1 MDARFEEEREMTP
14 RGSEGH
20 SGPTPP
26 GVSTSTSSVPSM
38 TPRSWRRRIGRSLVV
53 LLLLSVIGVGSWMIG
68 AELWAG
74 YQVRATHAAL
84 ARQDYEGAWDH
95 VRAALRGRPRSADL
109 HLLAARVARQNDRIT
124 DANYYLQKCYELQGG
139 ISEPLKLERMML
151 DAQTGRVE
159 AVVESLYAYVRQD
172 HPAAP
177 QVLEALCLGFRRARL
192 AGPAVRCAEMWLERE
207 PDNVQALL
215 CHGAC
220 CGEMGNFSVAT
231 KDFER
236 AVELAPHREGC
247 RQNLALARLETCQFQ
262 SAAELFAQVLANEP
276 DNRVAQIG
284 LAQCKIAL
292 NEHEQARA
300 ILDALLEEES
310 DHPEALV
317 ERGKVA
323 LQMGRADQAE
333 YWTRRALASDPN
345 NYAAAFQ
352 LELSLNMAGKRAEAE
367 EASQKRKQLEAEMQR
382 LQTLMA
388 VQLAKPG
395 PHPPP
400 LYHELGAIFLRRGDQ
415 NQALHWFFKGLER
428 DPRYVP
434 THRVLA
440 EFFARAGDEERAAQH
455 RAMLPPRERPASEE
469 SASVPDR

>member
-1 MDARFEEEREMTP
+1 MMR

-20 SGPTPP
+20 YGSTPQD
-26 GVSTSTSSVPSM
+26 VCMLSSPVPSP
-38 TPRSWRRRIGRSLVV
+38 TPRSWRRCLGRFAVV

-68 AELWAG
+68 AELWAA
-74 YQVRATHAAL
+74 YQVRATNAAL

-95 VRAALRGRPRSADL
+95 VRTALRGRPRSADL

-124 DANYYLQKCYELQGG
+124 DAQYYLQKCYELQGG
-139 ISEPLKLERMML
+139 ISEPLKLEHMML

-172 HPAAP
+172 HPATS

-192 AGPAVRCAEMWLERE
+192 AGPAVRCAELWLERE

-220 CGEMGNFSVAT
+220 CGEMGNYASAT

-236 AVELAPHREGC
+236 AVELAPQREGC

-262 SAAELFAQVLANEP
+262 SAADLFAQVLAAEP

-292 NEHEQARA
+292 NEHEQARV
-300 ILDALLEEES
+300 ILDAVLQEES

-333 YWTRRALASDPN
+333 DWTRRALAADPN
-345 NYAAAFQ
+345 NYTAAFQ
-352 LELSLNMAGKRAEAE
+352 LELSLNMAGKHAEAE
-367 EASQKRKQLEAEMQR
+367 EAGQKRKQLEAEMQR

-395 PHPPP
+395 PHPPS

-428 DPRYVP
+428 DPRYLP

-440 EFFARAGDEERAAQH
+440 EFFTRAGDEGHAAQH
-455 RAMLPPRERPASEE
+455 RAMLPPRERTGSEE
-469 SASVPDR
+469 SVSTPER